1 MALTL
6 RSVAGLA
13 TPEIARAFL
22 VPEPTMAQRLVRA
35 KRKIRDAGIAFRVP
49 TRRSCDERVESVC
62 AVIYLVFNEGYSASA
77 GDDLLR
83 VDLCDEAIR
92 LAELLEQ
99 LVPDDDEVAGLTAL
113 LQLIHSRRATRLDE
127 RGDLVLLDQQD
138 RARWDRDL
146 IDAGRRPARRGP
158 RRPGPMGP
166 YRAQAEIARRHAV
179 AASHEETDWTGI
191 LAIYRALL
199 DAVDSPVVALNAAV
213 ALAMVDGPEAGLA
226 AIDRLADEGGLDG
239 YHLLHSARA
248 DLLRRLDRPTEA
260 AAAYRRALALVGT
273 SPERRFLERR
283 LAEVAGTVTPG
294 PRGAEPLHFRASA
307 GRWISIVQLE
317 NPNEEP
323 GAKPRST
330 PPTIPGEPRSRR
342 SLAALAVAGA
352 AARRPMPAPA
362 DRPIRPPPRTLTV
375 VGDSLTI
382 QGEKPMRTALSDAGW
397 FAALDAFPGRTTA
410 TQMATLRAAAA
421 RANDATIIE
430 LGTNDALAI
439 ARGERTLAAGRRRH
453 RRRPRPVR

>member
-1 MALTL
+1 LTSWTRTGIPDRPGAWLTTVARRRAIDRLRRNAMRADREELVTRLEARELADEPGSGDDQLALVLTCCHPALAPEARVALTL

-22 VPEPTMAQRLVRA
+22 VPEATMAQRLVRA

-49 TRRSCDERVESVC
+49 DAGERATRVESVC

-92 LAELLEQ
+92 LAELLED
-99 LVPDDDEVAGLTAL
+99 LVPDDEVAALTAL

-138 RARWDRDL
+138 RSRWDREL
-146 IDAGRRPARRGP
+146 IVVAVDRLDAAGRDRT
-158 RRPGPMGP
+158 GPMGP

-179 AASHEETDWTGI
+179 AASYEQTDWPAI
-191 LAIYRALL
+191 LSIYRALL

-226 AIDRLADEGGLDG
+226 AIDRLADDGGLDG

-248 DLLRRLDRPTEA
+248 DLLRRLDRPTDA
-260 AAAYRRALALVGT
+260 AVAYRRALALVGT

-283 LAEVAGTVTPG
+283 LAEVAGSVTPV
-294 PRGAEPLHFRASA
+294 PEP
-307 GRWISIVQLE
+307 
-317 NPNEEP
+317 
-323 GAKPRST
+323 
-330 PPTIPGEPRSRR
+330 
-342 SLAALAVAGA
+342 
-352 AARRPMPAPA
+352 
-362 DRPIRPPPRTLTV
+362 
-375 VGDSLTI
+375 
-382 QGEKPMRTALSDAGW
+382 
-397 FAALDAFPGRTTA
+397 
-410 TQMATLRAAAA
+410 
-421 RANDATIIE
+421 
-430 LGTNDALAI
+430 
-439 ARGERTLAAGRRRH
+439 
-453 RRRPRPVR
+453 